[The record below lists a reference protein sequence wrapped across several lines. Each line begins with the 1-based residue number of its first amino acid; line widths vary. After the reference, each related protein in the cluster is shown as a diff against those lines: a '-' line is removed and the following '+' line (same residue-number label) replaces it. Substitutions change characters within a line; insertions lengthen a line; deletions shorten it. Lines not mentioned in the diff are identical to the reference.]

1 MTAVAQEEMSATKM
15 NQKFRPPTITLLDAI
30 KSVVGDAGWKAEADA
45 ERYFNDPR
53 DRFTGAGC
61 IVVLPSSTEEVAAI
75 LRLCNASDAGIIPY
89 GGGTGVVAGQL
100 SIDSDKA
107 IILSLERM
115 NRVRSISTEDKVMIA
130 EAGCILQDVHNT
142 ALEQGLVFPL
152 GMASEGSCTIGG
164 NLATNAGG
172 IQALRHGN
180 ARDLC
185 LGIEA
190 VLANGEVIDDLEPLR
205 KDNTGYNLR
214 HLLIGSEGTLGIITA
229 ATLVLKPVHPETV
242 TALCAITSPG
252 HALRLYHWLSRTL
265 GDSVSGLELMSDFGM
280 NLIERHFAGLAIPF
294 ANRHPWYLL
303 VEARGRCG
311 LRADAE
317 EALAGGMEGSLLID
331 AVLAE
336 SEAQREKLWALREN
350 TPEANRLTGA
360 ICSSDTSVAISRVET
375 FITDST
381 DAVTKV
387 HPDLR
392 INSYGHIGDGNIH
405 HNVFPPEGV
414 EKAAFIAAHSGIVDA
429 VRIAINEATVRCG
442 GSISA
447 EHGIGRL
454 KVDDLQTFAS
464 KAKIEAM
471 QAIKRALDP
480 NGILNPGAVL
490 K

>member
-1 MTAVAQEEMSATKM
+1 MSRDFSQPTAAL
-15 NQKFRPPTITLLDAI
+15 IDAI
-30 KSVVGDAGWKAEADA
+30 KAVVGDAGWKIGADA
-45 ERYFNDPR
+45 ERYFSDPR
-53 DRFTGAGC
+53 DRFSGAGC
-61 IVVLPSSTEEVAAI
+61 LVALPRSTDEVAAI
-75 LRLCNASDAGIIPY
+75 LRLCNAAGAGVIPY

-100 SIDSDKA
+100 SIDSDNA

-115 NRVRSISTEDKVMIA
+115 NRVRSVSPEDGVMIV
-130 EAGCILQDVHNT
+130 EAGCILYDVHNT
-142 ALEQGLVFPL
+142 AREQGLMFPL

-172 IQALRHGN
+172 IQVVRHGN

-190 VLANGEVIDDLEPLR
+190 VLANGEVIEDLEPLR

-214 HLLIGSEGTLGIITA
+214 HLLIGSEGTLAVITA
-229 ATLVLKPVHPETV
+229 ATLIVKPVDPETV
-242 TALCAITSPG
+242 TALCAIASPAD
-252 HALRLYHWLSRTL
+252 ALGLYHRLSRAL
-265 GDSVSGLELMSDFGM
+265 GASISGLELMSDFGIG
-280 NLIERHFAGLAIPF
+280 LVTGHFPTLSLPF
-294 ANRHPWYLL
+294 AERQPWYLL
-303 VEARGRCG
+303 IEASGRIG
-311 LRADAE
+311 LRNDVE
-317 EALAGGMEGSLLID
+317 EALAGCMEDDLLSD

-336 SEAQREKLWALREN
+336 SEAQRMNLWALREN

-360 ICSSDTSVAISRVET
+360 ICSSDTSVAISRVES
-375 FITDST
+375 FITEAT

-387 HPDLR
+387 HPGLR

-414 EKAAFIAAHSGIVDA
+414 AKPAFIAANPGIVDA
-429 VRIAINEATVRCG
+429 VRIAISEATVKCG

-454 KVDDLQTFAS
+454 KADDLQHYAS
-464 KAKIEAM
+464 KAKLNAM
-471 QAIKRALDP
+471 QAIKQALDP